1 MVIRSVNVWD
11 FDTNEDG
18 GIGKMFI
25 SKHYIVEKGADDK
38 YHIST
43 NIDPDENNDNL

>member
-1 MVIRSVNVWD
+1 MVIRSVNVLD

-25 SKHYIVEKGADDK
+25 SKHYIVEKGADGK
-38 YHIST
+38 HHIST
-43 NIDPDENNDNL
+43 NTDLDKNNDNP